1 MPGAEDTPAA
11 ELRRQQGGEAGAAR
25 DPRESSA
32 GLAKAVL
39 GGTLERLDLL
49 CEEKAGLGK
58 ESYSLSKETAGSPC
72 AEMEKSSGSMR
83 LRG

>member
-1 MPGAEDTPAA
+1 MPGAEDTPAT

-25 DPRESSA
+25 DPRESSG
-32 GLAKAVL
+32 GLAKAVP
-39 GGTLERLDLL
+39 GGTLERLDL
-49 CEEKAGLGK
+49 CEEKPGLGK

-72 AEMEKSSGSMR
+72 TEMEKSSGSMR